1 MERVFQAG
9 NTESNLT
16 GIVFPSSIQWSY
28 NEISSEKS
36 GRAKSGK
43 MNKKIIAAKRK
54 LECSWSMLDDDS
66 SSKLLKAIKPFT
78 YIYLK
83 FPDPFEGK
91 DITKRFYTD
100 DAVADSSIRL
110 DGEYMWNVSFSFI
123 EQ

>member
-1 MERVFQAG
+1 MNRVFQAG
-9 NTESNLT
+9 KTESSLT
-16 GIVFPSSIQWSY
+16 DIKFPSSIQWSY

-43 MNKKIIAAKRK
+43 MNKKIIASKRK
-54 LECSWSMLDDDS
+54 LECSWSMLDDET

-110 DGEYMWNVSFSFI
+110 TGSTCGMCHLAL
-123 EQ
+123 

>member
-1 MERVFQAG
+1 MNRVFQAG
-9 NTESNLT
+9 KTQNSLT
-16 GIVFPSSIQWSY
+16 DIVFPSSIQWSY

-43 MNKKIIAAKRK
+43 MNKKIIASKRK
-54 LECSWSMLDDDS
+54 LECSWSMLDDDA
-66 SSKLLKAIKPFT
+66 SSKLLKSIKPFT

-100 DAVADSSIRL
+100 DAVADSNIKL
-110 DGEYMWNVSFSFI
+110 DGKYIWNVSFSFI